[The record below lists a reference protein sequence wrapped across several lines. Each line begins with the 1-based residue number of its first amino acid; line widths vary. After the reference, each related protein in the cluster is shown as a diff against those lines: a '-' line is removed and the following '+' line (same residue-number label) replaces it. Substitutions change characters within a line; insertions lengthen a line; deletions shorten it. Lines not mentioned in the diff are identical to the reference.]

1 MKAIV
6 KVGILVLGL
15 VTLFA
20 TECRAQL
27 SNPVTRD
34 SHVINEGNKFL
45 SRHATADSD
54 PIPAVDEEAMGNSRC
69 PVNLEL
75 RWQAEVSSSIYST
88 PVVAD
93 INRDGK
99 MEVVVP
105 SFVHYLEVLDGYDG
119 DRLHGWPA
127 FYRSSTHTSPL
138 LYDINK
144 DGVRE
149 IILADYN
156 GEIISFT
163 PAGQELTR
171 YKMSVPR
178 LRIRKEWYV
187 GLDPDHV
194 DHAHPDIHAAIDDAK
209 NASSQHQESD
219 LLNLPKPHAA
229 DGHADPGADRGAGGS
244 DTHAP
249 GAPGQGTHVQAHDQG
264 TRTQGQQAQGQQAQ
278 GQQAQGQQHLGQP
291 HQQPHQEPQPLHQ
304 EHPQQQ
310 QQHVQGGGGLPQG
323 NDVQQPGIPTAVDT
337 GFGTATARTLTDQA
351 AQAHTEPLAGGHG
364 DPGLPPLVANGAAAG
379 AGGASSGGIDLP
391 PPVEAAGHG
400 TGTAGGGA
408 AGGGAAADGAVGG
421 AGGGGSGGRGAAIAD
436 LDCEKG
442 GLCTK
447 EAHAAAEAKAAA
459 AAAAVAAAMSG
470 GMAAGA
476 QQGQAQQQGQQ
487 QGQPQGQQQGQKQGE
502 GSGKVQAT
510 EEDLQKI
517 KSWEQWQQDVMVK
530 AGGMGEREQAMWKH
544 YQDWKSNL
552 LLPGEETPS
561 ASGAAGAAGTAA
573 GAAGGGVHGAR
584 RRLLQ
589 VHEEKMGGGE
599 GEEAGLGGSVGPA
612 RRRLL
617 QAHGDHH
624 AGDHEDFPSAEP
636 DSELDEEGA
645 DSWDVFKDDDDFG
658 QNWEGDGD
666 DWAAED
672 GREGE
677 GGEEDQGEEEG
688 GGHEGKGGH
697 RGEAHK
703 GEHGGGGGSEA
714 EDDEWGGPRAEKE
727 DGDEYQYDYDDY
739 VNENMWEDED
749 WTEAEHEAD
758 KEFIL
763 VDSHILCTPVI
774 ADIDNDGHD
783 ELVIAASHFFDR
795 EYYEDPAHKHELE
808 EGVDMSKYIGGA
820 IVVFDLHTQQLKW
833 SQHLD
838 LTTDSTQFR
847 AYIYSA
853 PTVVDLDGDG
863 FLEIIVGTSV
873 GFIYCLDAFGK
884 VKPGFPLQMGEVQGQ
899 VVAADVNHDGKLEI
913 VAADTRGNVAAF
925 SSEGKELWER
935 HLASL
940 IAQGASVGD
949 VNGDGFTEV
958 VLGSSSGHIYV
969 LDGRTGK
976 DVGAFPFRTHGRIM
990 APILLVDLH
999 KHAGGGKGHHVATS
1013 SGLHLVVVSF
1023 DGFLYAVDGRT
1034 GCADTF
1040 DIGETSYSMVLAEN
1054 VDGGDDLDLVVST
1067 MNGAVYCFQTSVQYH
1082 PLKAWPS
1089 QNQGRNV
1096 FFPRYGHEGIYM
1108 LPHSR
1113 QYRDIGRDSFRV
1125 SFEIVDAR
1133 NPLGHGGAYGAQI
1146 GPYKVKVWLFDNER
1160 RELTHEETFS
1170 HPGVHTL
1177 VIPTP
1182 KRRTHATFFIE
1193 MEDERRLY
1201 FHDEFALSFHYHFY
1215 HLLKWIL
1222 ALPLLIMTAAL
1233 VARSAPDSGPDLP
1246 SFSPASRHLA

>member
-1 MKAIV
+1 MKPIV
-6 KVGILVLGL
+6 KVGVLVLCV
-15 VTLFA
+15 VTLLTA
-20 TECRAQL
+20 ECQAQL

-54 PIPAVDEEAMGNSRC
+54 AIPAVDEEAMGNSRC

-88 PVVAD
+88 PLVAD

-138 LYDINK
+138 LYDIDK

-156 GEIISFT
+156 GEILSFT
-163 PAGQELTR
+163 PGGEELTR

-194 DHAHPDIHAAIDDAK
+194 DHAHPDIHAPIDDAK
-209 NASSQHQESD
+209 NASSQHQGGD
-219 LLNLPKPHAA
+219 LLNLPTAHAA
-229 DGHADPGADRGAGGS
+229 DAHAERGAGGS

-249 GAPGQGTHVQAHDQG
+249 GTPG
-264 TRTQGQQAQGQQAQ
+264 QAQGQQAQ
-278 GQQAQGQQHLGQP
+278 AQGQQTQGQYKTQP
-291 HQQPHQEPQPLHQ
+291 LQQQPQQEVHH
-304 EHPQQQ
+304 EHHPEQHPDKHTE
-310 QQHVQGGGGLPQG
+310 QQHAAGGGGLPHG
-323 NDVQQPGIPTAVDT
+323 SDLQQPGIPHAAADTA
-337 GFGTATARTLTDQA
+337 FGTATAARTLAEQQHPQ
-351 AQAHTEPLAGGHG
+351 AQAEQQHPQAQAQVKVENPQE
-364 DPGLPPLVANGAAAG
+364 DPGLPPVVTAA
-379 AGGASSGGIDLP
+379 AGGASSGGIDMP
-391 PPVEAAGHG
+391 PLVEPLHGAGAA
-400 TGTAGGGA
+400 AAGA
-408 AGGGAAADGAVGG
+408 AGGAGAAAGA
-421 AGGGGSGGRGAAIAD
+421 GGRGAALAD
-436 LDCEKG
+436 LDCGKD
-442 GLCTK
+442 GLCGK

-459 AAAAVAAAMSG
+459 ASAAAVAAAMSG
-470 GMAAGA
+470 GIAAAAAG
-476 QQGQAQQQGQQ
+476 GQQGQQ
-487 QGQPQGQQQGQKQGE
+487 QQGQGQQQVE
-502 GSGKVQAT
+502 GSGKIQAT
-510 EEDLQKI
+510 EADLQKI
-517 KSWEQWQQDVMVK
+517 QSWEKWYQDVTAK
-530 AGGMGEREQAMWKH
+530 GGGAMGKREQALWTH
-544 YQDWKSNL
+544 YQDWKSKL
-552 LLPGEETPS
+552 LLPGENMP
-561 ASGAAGAAGTAA
+561 GAAAGGAGGAAA
-573 GAAGGGVHGAR
+573 GGGGVHGAR

-589 VHEEKMGGGE
+589 VHEEKAGVGRGGD
-599 GEEAGLGGSVGPA
+599 VGAA

-617 QAHGDHH
+617 QVHGDHH
-624 AGDHEDFPSAEP
+624 AGDHEDFPTAEP

-645 DSWDVFKDDDDFG
+645 ESWDVFKDDDDDYR
-658 QNWEGDGD
+658 QWEGDGD
-666 DWAAED
+666 DWA
-672 GREGE
+672 GNNEGE
-677 GGEEDQGEEEG
+677 GEAAGEGEELGGEE
-688 GGHEGKGGH
+688 HEGHGGWGH
-697 RGEAHK
+697 HEEKHK
-703 GEHGGGGGSEA
+703 EEHGGEKEEA
-714 EDDEWGGPRAEKE
+714 EDDDWGGPRAEKE

-758 KEFIL
+758 KEYIL

-783 ELVIAASHFFDR
+783 ELVVAASHFFDR

-913 VAADTRGNVAAF
+913 IAADTRGNVAAF
-925 SSEGKELWER
+925 TSEGKEVWER

-958 VLGSSSGHIYV
+958 VIGSSSGHIYV

-999 KHAGGGKGHHVATS
+999 KHAGGKGQHAGAS

-1113 QYRDIGRDSFRV
+1113 QYRDIGKDSFRV

-1133 NPLGHGGAYGAQI
+1133 NPLGHGGAYGTQI
-1146 GPYKVKVWLFDNER
+1146 GPYKVKVWLFDDAK
-1160 RELTHEETFS
+1160 RELTHEETFQ
-1170 HPGVHTL
+1170 HAGVHTL

-1193 MEDERRLY
+1193 MEDERRLH
-1201 FHDEFALSFHYHFY
+1201 FHDEFALSFHVHFY
-1215 HLLKWIL
+1215 RLLKWIL
-1222 ALPLLIMTAAL
+1222 ALPLLIMAAAL
-1233 VARSAPDSGPDLP
+1233 VARSAPDSGPNLP

>member
-1 MKAIV
+1 
-6 KVGILVLGL
+6 
-15 VTLFA
+15 
-20 TECRAQL
+20 
-27 SNPVTRD
+27 
-34 SHVINEGNKFL
+34 
-45 SRHATADSD
+45 
-54 PIPAVDEEAMGNSRC
+54 MGNSRC

-88 PVVAD
+88 PLVAD

-138 LYDINK
+138 LYDIDK

-156 GEIISFT
+156 GEILSFT
-163 PAGQELTR
+163 PGGEELTR

-194 DHAHPDIHAAIDDAK
+194 DHAHPDIHAPIDDAK
-209 NASSQHQESD
+209 NASSQLQGGD
-219 LLNLPKPHAA
+219 LLNLPTAHAA
-229 DGHADPGADRGAGGS
+229 DAHAERGAGGS

-249 GAPGQGTHVQAHDQG
+249 GTPG
-264 TRTQGQQAQGQQAQ
+264 QAQGQQAQ
-278 GQQAQGQQHLGQP
+278 GQYKIQPLQQQPQEVHHEHHPEQHPDKHPEQQHAA
-291 HQQPHQEPQPLHQ
+291 
-304 EHPQQQ
+304 
-310 QQHVQGGGGLPQG
+310 GGGGLPHG
-323 NDVQQPGIPTAVDT
+323 SDLQQPGIPHAAADTA
-337 GFGTATARTLTDQA
+337 FGTATAARTLAEQQHPQ
-351 AQAHTEPLAGGHG
+351 AQAQVKVEGPQEE
-364 DPGLPPLVANGAAAG
+364 PGLPPLVTATGAAA
-379 AGGASSGGIDLP
+379 
-391 PPVEAAGHG
+391 
-400 TGTAGGGA
+400 GGA
-408 AGGGAAADGAVGG
+408 AGGSAGA
-421 AGGGGSGGRGAAIAD
+421 GGRGAALAD
-436 LDCEKG
+436 VVDCGKDE
-442 GLCTK
+442 LCSK

-459 AAAAVAAAMSG
+459 AAVAAAMSG
-470 GMAAGA
+470 GIAAAAGG
-476 QQGQAQQQGQQ
+476 QQGQQGQQ
-487 QGQPQGQQQGQKQGE
+487 QAGQGQQQVK

-510 EEDLQKI
+510 EADLQKI
-517 KSWEQWQQDVMVK
+517 QSWEKWHQDVTAK
-530 AGGMGEREQAMWKH
+530 GGGAMGEKEQALWKH
-544 YQDWKSNL
+544 YQDWKSKL
-552 LLPGEETPS
+552 LLPGDNSPP
-561 ASGAAGAAGTAA
+561 AAAAAAAAGG
-573 GAAGGGVHGAR
+573 GGGGVHGAR

-589 VHEEKMGGGE
+589 VHEEKAGVGG
-599 GEEAGLGGSVGPA
+599 A

-617 QAHGDHH
+617 QVHGDHH
-624 AGDHEDFPSAEP
+624 AGDHEDNKSGVGEARRRLRQVLRDSHAGNHEDGPTVELDIELDEEGLDSWDAFKGEAMMITLGLSGIVISPFPPPLCAYPCSFSGRLSNQVPTAEPDSELDEEGTESWDVFKDDDDDDYRQAFPTAEP

-645 DSWDVFKDDDDFG
+645 DSWDVFKDDDDYK
-658 QNWEGDGD
+658 QWEGDGD
-666 DWAAED
+666 DWA
-672 GREGE
+672 GNNEGE
-677 GGEEDQGEEEG
+677 GEAAGEGEELGGEEHEGHGGWGHHGEEET
-688 GGHEGKGGH
+688 HKEEHIKKEEG
-697 RGEAHK
+697 
-703 GEHGGGGGSEA
+703 

-783 ELVIAASHFFDR
+783 ELVVAASHFFDR

-820 IVVFDLHTQQLKW
+820 IVVFDLHTQQVKW

-913 VAADTRGNVAAF
+913 IAADTRGNVAAF
-925 SSEGKELWER
+925 SSEGKEVWER

-958 VLGSSSGHIYV
+958 VIGSSSGHIYV

-976 DVGAFPFRTHGRIM
+976 DVGGFPFRTHGRIM

-999 KHAGGGKGHHVATS
+999 KHAGGKGQHAGAS
-1013 SGLHLVVVSF
+1013 AGLHLVVVSF

-1113 QYRDIGRDSFRV
+1113 QYRDIGKDSFRV

-1133 NPLGHGGAYGAQI
+1133 NPLGHGGAHI
-1146 GPYKVKVWLFDNER
+1146 GPYKVKVWLFDEAK
-1160 RELTHEETFS
+1160 RELTHEETFQ
-1170 HPGVHTL
+1170 HAGVHTL

-1193 MEDERRLY
+1193 MEDERRLH
-1201 FHDEFALSFHYHFY
+1201 FHDEFALSFHIHFY
-1215 HLLKWIL
+1215 RLLKWIL
-1222 ALPLLIMTAAL
+1222 ALPLLIMAAAL
-1233 VARSAPDSGPDLP
+1233 IARSAPDSGPDLP

>member
-1 MKAIV
+1 
-6 KVGILVLGL
+6 
-15 VTLFA
+15 
-20 TECRAQL
+20 
-27 SNPVTRD
+27 
-34 SHVINEGNKFL
+34 
-45 SRHATADSD
+45 
-54 PIPAVDEEAMGNSRC
+54 MGNSRC

-88 PVVAD
+88 PLVAD

-138 LYDINK
+138 LYDIDK

-163 PAGQELTR
+163 PGGEELTR

-194 DHAHPDIHAAIDDAK
+194 DHAHPDIHAPIDDAK
-209 NASSQHQESD
+209 NASSQHQEGD
-219 LLNLPKPHAA
+219 LLNLPTAHAA
-229 DGHADPGADRGAGGS
+229 DAHAERGAGGS

-249 GAPGQGTHVQAHDQG
+249 G
-264 TRTQGQQAQGQQAQ
+264 TQGQAQGQQAQ
-278 GQQAQGQQHLGQP
+278 GQYKTQPLQQQPQEVHHEHHPEQHPDKHTEQQHTA
-291 HQQPHQEPQPLHQ
+291 
-304 EHPQQQ
+304 
-310 QQHVQGGGGLPQG
+310 GGGGLPHG
-323 NDVQQPGIPTAVDT
+323 SDLQQPGVPHAAADTA
-337 GFGTATARTLTDQA
+337 FGTATAARVLADQHPQ
-351 AQAHTEPLAGGHG
+351 AQVQAGVHFETPQD
-364 DPGLPPLVANGAAAG
+364 DPGLPPLV
-379 AGGASSGGIDLP
+379 
-391 PPVEAAGHG
+391 
-400 TGTAGGGA
+400 TGGGGA
-408 AGGGAAADGAVGG
+408 ATGAA
-421 AGGGGSGGRGAAIAD
+421 GGRGAALAD
-436 LDCEKG
+436 VVDCGKD
-442 GLCTK
+442 GLCSK

-459 AAAAVAAAMSG
+459 AAVAAAMSG
-470 GMAAGA
+470 GIAAAAAAAGG
-476 QQGQAQQQGQQ
+476 QQGQQQQGQQ
-487 QGQPQGQQQGQKQGE
+487 QAGQGQQQVE

-510 EEDLQKI
+510 EADLQKI
-517 KSWEQWQQDVMVK
+517 QSWEKWHQDVTGKV
-530 AGGMGEREQAMWKH
+530 APGSQMGEKEQALWKH
-544 YQDWKSNL
+544 YQDWRSKL
-552 LLPGEETPS
+552 LLPGDSSPP
-561 ASGAAGAAGTAA
+561 AAAA
-573 GAAGGGVHGAR
+573 GGVHGAR

-589 VHEEKMGGGE
+589 VHEEK
-599 GEEAGLGGSVGPA
+599 AGVGRDGDVGAA

-617 QAHGDHH
+617 QVHGDHH
-624 AGDHEDFPSAEP
+624 AGDHEDVSPGGGLLGRLQQVHGEHHAGDHEDFPTAEP

-645 DSWDVFKDDDDFG
+645 DSWDVFKEDDDDYR
-658 QNWEGDGD
+658 QWEGDGD
-666 DWAAED
+666 DWA
-672 GREGE
+672 GNNEGE
-677 GGEEDQGEEEG
+677 GEAVGEGEEHVGEEE
-688 GGHEGKGGH
+688 HEG
-697 RGEAHK
+697 
-703 GEHGGGGGSEA
+703 HGGWGHHGEEETHKEEHVEKEEG

-758 KEFIL
+758 KEYIL

-774 ADIDNDGHD
+774 ADIDIAGRYELVVAASLESNQMSQNHRALSLRAASPPSLPHQVIADIDNDGHD
-783 ELVIAASHFFDR
+783 ELVVVIADIDNDGHDELVVAASHFFDR

-820 IVVFDLHTQQLKW
+820 IVVFDLHTQQVKW

-913 VAADTRGNVAAF
+913 IAADTRGNVAAF
-925 SSEGKELWER
+925 TSEGKEVWER

-958 VLGSSSGHIYV
+958 VIGSSSGHIYV

-976 DVGAFPFRTHGRIM
+976 DVGGFPFRTHGRIM

-999 KHAGGGKGHHVATS
+999 KHAGGKGQHAAVSA
-1013 SGLHLVVVSF
+1013 GLHLVVVSF

-1113 QYRDIGRDSFRV
+1113 QYRDIGKDSFRV

-1133 NPLGHGGAYGAQI
+1133 NPLGHGGAHI
-1146 GPYKVKVWLFDNER
+1146 GPYKVKVWLFDDAK
-1160 RELTHEETFS
+1160 RELTHEETFQ
-1170 HPGVHTL
+1170 HAGVHTL

-1193 MEDERRLY
+1193 MEDERRLH
-1201 FHDEFALSFHYHFY
+1201 FHDEFALSFHIHFY
-1215 HLLKWIL
+1215 RLLKWIL
-1222 ALPLLIMTAAL
+1222 ALPLLIMAAAL